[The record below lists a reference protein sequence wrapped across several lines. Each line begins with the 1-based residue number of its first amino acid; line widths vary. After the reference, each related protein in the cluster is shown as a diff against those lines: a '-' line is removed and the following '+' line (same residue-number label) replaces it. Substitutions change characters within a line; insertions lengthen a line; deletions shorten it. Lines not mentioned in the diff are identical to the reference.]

1 MKKMAKNA
9 GVVFGSG
16 VILII
21 MSIMFGNPGGIAGAI
36 IFMVC
41 YFGCML
47 MKGDS
52 SNNTRTTNSGVK
64 HIDINRKDA
73 VLIICPNCQLE
84 SIYKNFELKICR
96 KCGQNLE

>member
-1 MKKMAKNA
+1 MAQKI
-9 GVVFGSG
+9 GTVICMG

-21 MSIMFGNPGGIAGAI
+21 MSIMFRNPGGIAGAI
-36 IFMVC
+36 IFCVC
-41 YFGCML
+41 YSCCM
-47 MKGDS
+47 MIKGDS
-52 SNNTRTTNSGVK
+52 SNNSSTTKSGVK